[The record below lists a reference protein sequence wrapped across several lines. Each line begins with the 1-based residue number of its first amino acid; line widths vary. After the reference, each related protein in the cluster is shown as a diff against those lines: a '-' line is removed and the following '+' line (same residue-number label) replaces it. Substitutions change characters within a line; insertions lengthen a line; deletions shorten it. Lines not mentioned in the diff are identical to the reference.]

1 MQMVL
6 LIIFIGKITC
16 AINFF
21 VIKLIGNNTYQINPL
36 FKIID
41 INQRYIFIKKRQ
53 STQKIN
59 VVSKGGGNTT
69 YSC

>member
-1 MQMVL
+1 MQMVP
-6 LIIFIGKITC
+6 LIIFTDKITC
-16 AINFF
+16 TIYFF

-69 YSC
+69 YPC